1 MRQRSE
7 GAANGSE
14 ARDEG
19 WWRTSPR
26 DAGSRCLVFLPP
38 LDLVGA
44 RGTPS
49 TSSAASR
56 WSGHVTIDQAAVVLL
71 GPAAPPSRPVP
82 GRGRPRTQVEPGSLG
97 SGCPPKSR
105 LEAAPAKAAGG
116 PMPELTAPELAALQ
130 QLADAGC
137 SVVARWPVGRA
148 IALSLIHRGLVHAC
162 SEWVWLTRA
171 GREVLAAVPD
181 RHNAPDAGPQ
191 PHDTANRADPTAS
204 GTARTGRQLARRAQ
218 QTPTLRR
225 PAGGELP
232 RGPLPRASRLA
243 GSSGR

>member
-1 MRQRSE
+1 
-7 GAANGSE
+7 
-14 ARDEG
+14 
-19 WWRTSPR
+19 
-26 DAGSRCLVFLPP
+26 
-38 LDLVGA
+38 
-44 RGTPS
+44 
-49 TSSAASR
+49 
-56 WSGHVTIDQAAVVLL
+56 VTIDQAAVVLL

-105 LEAAPAKAAGG
+105 LEAAPVEAAGR
-116 PMPELTAPELAALQ
+116 PMQQLTAPELAALQ
-130 QLADAGC
+130 QLAGASC

-171 GREVLAAVPD
+171 GRELLAAVPEL
-181 RHNAPDAGPQ
+181 HNAPDAGRQ
-191 PHDTANRADPTAS
+191 LHDSADRRDSTAS
-204 GTARTGRQLARRAQ
+204 GTAGTGCQAARRAQ

-232 RGPLPRASRLA
+232 RGPLQRASRLA